1 MESTM
6 LDSLTISPA
15 RELTLADVIESIS
28 RLEGLAESRRRD
40 LRSAVSSVARLLGLS
55 TDDIVVNVPDLRRG
69 IASLHHVPAR
79 ITRKRLTNIKSD
91 FKSALELV
99 RALPPCHP
107 DVPLSEAWKT
117 FLSLGQKSHQA
128 GFLARLSRYCA
139 ATGLEP
145 EEVDDNV
152 MEAFQAYLDARLI
165 TSDPANICRQSRY
178 KFNAILRDN
187 GLPIPP
193 LTTRQERHRNLP
205 LDVYPVGFRED
216 LDGLVAKREAEDD
229 WDEEGYGQPQS
240 PITIRNLKARIRQAL
255 DAAISAGR
263 SQDDFQSLADLAN
276 LETVRVAI
284 AQRRQ
289 TRGGELRPSDYEI
302 AYTLYGIA
310 KHHVKADTA
319 ELQSFKKMITALGK
333 TVGALSREMG
343 ERPRRQLDQFLYSSE
358 SVDRLLLMPQGIMS
372 GIKDQPISRNIAL
385 EAMRAAALAILL
397 AYPIRIKNLTQLR
410 IGKSIRANEV
420 KGVLRYQ
427 ILVEAK
433 DVKNGVKLEAL
444 LSSRTSR
451 IVELYITKFRKQV
464 APNPTTVLFP
474 TSSGGMRN
482 PGDFGTSLTKTV
494 RDATGLYLTPHVF
507 RHFAGFLYLQAN
519 PGNYVTVQKLL
530 GHKKID
536 TTIKFYAPL
545 TSAAAVEQYSDLLDM
560 RWGTA
565 R

>member
-1 MESTM
+1 
-6 LDSLTISPA
+6 
-15 RELTLADVIESIS
+15 
-28 RLEGLAESRRRD
+28 
-40 LRSAVSSVARLLGLS
+40 
-55 TDDIVVNVPDLRRG
+55 
-69 IASLHHVPAR
+69 
-79 ITRKRLTNIKSD
+79 
-91 FKSALELV
+91 
-99 RALPPCHP
+99 
-107 DVPLSEAWKT
+107 
-117 FLSLGQKSHQA
+117 
-128 GFLARLSRYCA
+128 
-139 ATGLEP
+139 
-145 EEVDDNV
+145 
-152 MEAFQAYLDARLI
+152 
-165 TSDPANICRQSRY
+165 
-178 KFNAILRDN
+178 
-187 GLPIPP
+187 
-193 LTTRQERHRNLP
+193 
-205 LDVYPVGFRED
+205 
-216 LDGLVAKREAEDD
+216 
-229 WDEEGYGQPQS
+229 
-240 PITIRNLKARIRQAL
+240 
-255 DAAISAGR
+255 
-263 SQDDFQSLADLAN
+263 
-276 LETVRVAI
+276 
-284 AQRRQ
+284 
-289 TRGGELRPSDYEI
+289 
-302 AYTLYGIA
+302 
-310 KHHVKADTA
+310 
-319 ELQSFKKMITALGK
+319 MITALGK

-474 TSSGGMRN
+474 TSSGEMRN